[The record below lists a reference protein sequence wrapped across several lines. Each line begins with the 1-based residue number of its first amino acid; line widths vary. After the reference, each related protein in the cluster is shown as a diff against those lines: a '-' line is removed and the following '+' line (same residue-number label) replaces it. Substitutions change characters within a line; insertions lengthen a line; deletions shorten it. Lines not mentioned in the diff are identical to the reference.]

1 MLIGKGR
8 CADRREQTRQ
18 ADITSRRKQ
27 TERERKKETI
37 KEVNCDPFEAAFC
50 QLGAFVVLIGRV
62 KDKFNSTVKSQCNLY
77 PMEPNGPVGLASG
90 GPIQESVLGP
100 SWRGS
105 VDEQSN

>member
-18 ADITSRRKQ
+18 TSPAGESKQ
-27 TERERKKETI
+27 KPKETI

-62 KDKFNSTVKSQCNLY
+62 KDKFNSTVK
-77 PMEPNGPVGLASG
+77 G
-90 GPIQESVLGP
+90 
-100 SWRGS
+100 
-105 VDEQSN
+105 